1 MNMEIYIYEIKL
13 NCPDRCFWVLLAGIS
28 SFWLQDFFYI
38 YYVLIK
44 RIFGTSICF
53 CRDFDLNDV

>member
-13 NCPDRCFWVLLAGIS
+13 NCPDRCFRVLLAGIS

-38 YYVLIK
+38 YLCPDKENIWYFYMFLSG
-44 RIFGTSICF
+44 F
-53 CRDFDLNDV
+53 